1 MDEFGWIKEFENY
14 DFCLIENGKVT
25 HPEMIFED
33 PEEMFAFM
41 KVCWRNG
48 IEFSVN
54 KYHEPVPVTEDAEE

>member
-1 MDEFGWIKEFENY
+1 MDELSWTKELDDYN
-14 DFCLIENGKVT
+14 FCLLENGKVT
-25 HPEMIFED
+25 QSELIFED